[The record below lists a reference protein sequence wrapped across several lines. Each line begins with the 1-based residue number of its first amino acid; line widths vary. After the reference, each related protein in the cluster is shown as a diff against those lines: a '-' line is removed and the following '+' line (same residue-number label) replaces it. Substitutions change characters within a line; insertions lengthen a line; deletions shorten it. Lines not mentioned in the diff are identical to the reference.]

1 MGANGVVSPD
11 IWYCHF
17 GQIGVLAGDSRLL
30 GDRVRGRQK

>member
-11 IWYCHF
+11 IWYCRF
-17 GQIGVLAGDSRLL
+17 GQIGVLVFDRRLP